1 MTTVARRQ
9 CEAMGAWRSGP
20 AVFRRRFRITDGAG
34 SKGVRGD
41 DDPTT
46 IEPSDEGDMS
56 DANEDREKIIYPTM
70 MWRVVLDDDQEIC
83 LVEIVFARNLE
94 EATKG
99 AEGGELP
106 GVPLGMTANQC
117 RELAADLVEAANKL
131 DGKKGMA

>member
-46 IEPSDEGDMS
+46 SRLI
-56 DANEDREKIIYPTM
+56 RKILEKASINISQHQ
-70 MWRVVLDDDQEIC
+70 LQ
-83 LVEIVFARNLE
+83 
-94 EATKG
+94 
-99 AEGGELP
+99 
-106 GVPLGMTANQC
+106 
-117 RELAADLVEAANKL
+117 
-131 DGKKGMA
+131 MA